1 MHIISK
7 SSVFTDTYKN
17 PGRACQPGSGQQ
29 SADNASSWSMQHAV
43 WVVIWTCNSCHY
55 VNSTTAV
62 ATAATLI
69 SHITYTH
76 RPRRPGSHIAHIHT
90 DKCQNR
96 ETNPRC
102 WDMTSFIHSVSQ
114 TRTHTCRLTHQS
126 YHIHWQAF
134 RQAYIQTHNRPVSQD
149 QTQSWQEL
157 VHSIIAQSTKLCLWR
172 N

>member
-17 PGRACQPGSGQQ
+17 PGCAYQPGGGQQ

-76 RPRRPGSHIAHIHT
+76 RPQRPGSHIAHIHT

-114 TRTHTCRLTHQS
+114 TRTHTHTHMQTDTPVLSHSLTGIQAS
-126 YHIHWQAF
+126 IH
-134 RQAYIQTHNRPVSQD
+134 TDTRPSSQPGSETIMARTGA
-149 QTQSWQEL
+149 QH
-157 VHSIIAQSTKLCLWR
+157 HSTI